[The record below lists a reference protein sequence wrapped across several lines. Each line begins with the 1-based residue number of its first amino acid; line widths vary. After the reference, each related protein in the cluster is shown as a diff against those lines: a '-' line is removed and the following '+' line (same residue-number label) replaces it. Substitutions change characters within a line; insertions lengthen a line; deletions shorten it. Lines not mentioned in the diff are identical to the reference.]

1 MSNMQN
7 YRALIPFRPIN
18 PKTRLSS
25 VLSQE
30 EREEFAQI
38 MLDDVIKVA
47 KDVGFDVT
55 VLSTSPYE
63 SKMAEVVVRDE
74 GLNEALNHVLPTLN
88 VPVLI
93 IMSDLPIV
101 RAIDLERVLATEK
114 DIAIVPGLGGGTN
127 ILFIRNPQKYHV
139 EYYGFSFKKH
149 CDIAKEAGMTIDVID
164 SMRMSMD
171 VDEPSDLVE
180 LLIHGTG
187 RSPGW
192 LLSHNFSLSTESGRL
207 KVTYKGEEIV

>member
-1 MSNMQN
+1 MSNQQK
-7 YRALIPFRPIN
+7 YRALIPFRPVN

-25 VLSQE
+25 VLSQQ
-30 EREEFAQI
+30 EREEFAKT
-38 MLDDVIKVA
+38 MLDDVINVVT
-47 KDVGFDVT
+47 DVGFDVS
-55 VLSTSPYE
+55 VISTSDCE
-63 SKMAEVVVRDE
+63 CEKAEVIVLNE

-101 RAIDLERVLATEK
+101 RATDINRVIETKK
-114 DIAIVPGLGGGTN
+114 DVAIVPGLGGGTN
-127 ILFIRNPQKYHV
+127 NLFIRNPQRYHV

-149 CDIAKEAGMTIDVID
+149 CDIAESAGMTVEVID
-164 SMRMSMD
+164 SMRMTMD

-180 LLIHGTG
+180 LLIHGIG
-187 RSPGW
+187 ESPCWLRS
-192 LLSHNFSLSTESGRL
+192 HDFSLSRVSGRL